1 MGLSIRNEAEAA
13 VIVGTA
19 HLANP
24 SDNTEL
30 AKAEAEAE
38 AGLVTASEDQSPGT
52 VTVGDIATVAVVA
65 PAAASG
71 IRSVVAP
78 NRVHLRRSVVGAA
91 IVEAAAPAEIREA
104 ALRED

>member
-52 VTVGDIATVAVVA
+52 VTVGDIATVA
-65 PAAASG
+65 AAASG